1 MTRFISDINER
12 LAALETS
19 QSCHVEAPAGSGKT
33 HLLTSRFLKLL
44 GEVNHPQE
52 ILALT
57 FTKKAAGEMRSRV
70 IGTFLRTVN
79 DTPPHDSD
87 DAFHLELARVA
98 LQKHGR
104 HRSLLFSIDGLN
116 IMTFHSFCYHISKRA
131 PLESSLPPDFN
142 IIEENAQPGLILET
156 LDRLR
161 RRIFKLRRNHP
172 SRQAFEKRLLYNNNR
187 WSRFENEMKGVIL
200 NRDRFEYLI
209 HEVARHGLS
218 SLPVI
223 LKSRLGEH
231 VEMFLG
237 RLSNAFPGCSIGLHW
252 EPFIR
257 DLSLHGAE
265 ASSMMTAFLPG
276 VSWKSLPDWQAIA
289 SRLLTKDGS
298 PRKRFGPH
306 EGFYKHFSS
315 TPWFKM
321 ISELPR
327 QTAELLDKTRKYP
340 LVEDSIPDLDDLKD
354 FIILSSELL
363 SEYDGLCRICRVID
377 FAALEQSALRALNG
391 DSPTDIQLYLDV
403 RIKHLLVDE
412 FQDTSLNQWELIKR
426 LMSGWEPGDGRTVF
440 LVGDPKQSIYG
451 FRNAEVHLFLQAK
464 SGIPI
469 TGVGTLPVRNLS
481 LATNFRSAPILIDWI
496 NGLFGEV
503 VMSSPKEEFDE
514 ASFSPSASSGK
525 EVTGSPS
532 LSLHLFSSG
541 DAERSKDDEAKWLAA
556 RIYEVM
562 NDRGSQTS
570 VAVLLFNRNRL
581 NHYLK
586 ALKDANLPVQVQE
599 GLPLSERPEIRHL
612 LQIARAVTR
621 PHDDLAWASLL
632 RSPWFW
638 CDLNTLHEMSLK
650 DASGW
655 RERLYAMCSSHP
667 SFKTLLQSLNH
678 ALQRT
683 GRDSLGQV
691 VRIFWESLDGPR
703 VTASLYGMAGVANC
717 LRFFEMMDRVEEGVP
732 QLTLCRLERMLST
745 LYEPPDPTMSRAML
759 QMMTVHRAKG
769 LEFDVVFLPYLDWR
783 PLASGPK
790 SFPPYLLER
799 LPGADGKSL
808 LAMGPDSRQREPT
821 SVFRIL
827 NSLRRERSWGEA
839 KRLFYVA
846 ATRARTSLFM
856 SGIMENARDVFHAS
870 DKSVLRWVLDYEGLS
885 DNPLNA
891 GIHGSGSSLHVCI
904 NPSHEKGSPRQQP
917 DELLLPEP
925 YPFEPE
931 RIPYR
936 IQNPSALERDPYP
949 VFFESFKDGSLT
961 GSTEASAAGTV
972 IYRMINTCIHGGGL
986 PSHKA
991 IAIALRAE
999 GVPENSAFRLA
1010 GEILE
1015 EVRAA
1020 MEDPFIKSLSSEKN
1034 PFFKSEWGIDEPAG
1048 AKILRSGTLDFVTFD
1063 GKSWWIIDFKTSRP
1077 FTRESTADFIA
1088 RQVSLHR
1095 PQLTAYRSMLA
1106 SLQSTPFRDI
1116 HAGIYF
1122 THLRLWHEV
1131 G

>member
-1 MTRFISDINER
+1 MTHFISDINER

-44 GEVNHPQE
+44 SEVNHPQE

-70 IGTFLRTVN
+70 IGTFLRAVN
-79 DTPPHDSD
+79 ETPSRDTD
-87 DAFHLELARVA
+87 DVFLVELARMA
-98 LQKHGR
+98 LQKHRR

-142 IIEENAQPGLILET
+142 IIEESAQPGLILET

-161 RRIFKLRRNHP
+161 RRIFNLRRLHP
-172 SRQAFEKRLLYNNNR
+172 VRQAFEKRLLYNNNH

-218 SLPVI
+218 SFPDI
-223 LKSRLGEH
+223 LKSRLGDH
-231 VEMFLG
+231 VEMFLS
-237 RLSNAFPGCSIGLHW
+237 RLSDAFSGSSIGLHW

-257 DLSLHGAE
+257 DLSLHEVE
-265 ASSMMTAFLPG
+265 ASSMMTPFLPG
-276 VSWKSLPDWQAIA
+276 VFWKSLPDWQAIA
-289 SRLLTKDGS
+289 SRLLTRDGS
-298 PRKRFGPH
+298 LRKRFGPH

-327 QTAELLDKTRKYP
+327 QTAELLDETRKYP
-340 LVEDSIPDLDDLKD
+340 LREDSIPDLEDLKD

-363 SEYDGLCRICRVID
+363 SEYDGLCRIRRVID
-377 FAALEQSALRALNG
+377 FAGLEQSALRALNG
-391 DSPTDIQLYLDV
+391 DSPTDIQLYLDY

-451 FRNAEVHLFLQAK
+451 FRNAEVRLFLQAK

-469 TGVGTLPVRNLS
+469 TGIGKLPVRNLS
-481 LATNFRSAPILIDWI
+481 LSTNFRSAPILIDWI
-496 NGLFGEV
+496 NSLFGEV

-514 ASFSPSASSGK
+514 ASFSPSAAFGK
-525 EVTGSPS
+525 KAAGSPS
-532 LSLHLFSSG
+532 LSLHLFSSS
-541 DAERSKDDEAKWLAA
+541 DAERSKADEAKWLAA
-556 RIYEVM
+556 RIHEIM
-562 NDRGSQTS
+562 SDSGPQTS

-599 GLPLSERPEIRHL
+599 GLPLSERPEVRHL
-612 LQIARAVTR
+612 LQIARALTR

-650 DASGW
+650 EASGW
-655 RERLYAMCSSHP
+655 RERLYAMGSGHP
-667 SFKTLLQSLNH
+667 SFKMLLQSLNH

-683 GRDSLGQV
+683 GRDPLGQV
-691 VRIFWESLDGPR
+691 VKIFWESLDGPR
-703 VTASLYGMAGVANC
+703 ATASLYGMAGVANC

-732 QLTLCRLERMLST
+732 QWTLCRLERMLST

-808 LAMGPDSRQREPT
+808 LAMGPDSRQSEPT
-821 SVFRIL
+821 AVFRIL

-846 ATRARTSLFM
+846 ATRARTSLYM
-856 SGIMENARDVFHAS
+856 SGIMKNATDVFHAAE
-870 DKSVLRWVLDYEGLS
+870 KSVLRWVLDYEGLS
-885 DNPLNA
+885 DKPLNVRN
-891 GIHGSGSSLHVCI
+891 HGSGSSLHVCI
-904 NPSHEKGSPRQQP
+904 NPPHEKGLPRRQSDKP
-917 DELLLPEP
+917 FLPAP

-931 RIPYR
+931 KIPYR
-936 IQNPSALERDPYP
+936 IQNPSALERGPDP
-949 VFFESFKDGSLT
+949 FFFDSFKNGSHS
-961 GSTEASAAGTV
+961 GSNEASAAGTV
-972 IYRMINTCIHGGGL
+972 IHRMINTCIHGGRL

-991 IAIALRAE
+991 IALALHAE
-999 GVPENSAFRLA
+999 GVPENSAFQLA

-1015 EVRAA
+1015 EVRATI
-1020 MEDPFIKSLSSEKN
+1020 EDPFIKGLSSEKN

-1048 AKILRSGTLDFVTFD
+1048 AKILRSGALDLVTFD

-1077 FTRESTADFIA
+1077 FQKEAIADFIA
-1088 RQVSLHR
+1088 RQASLNR
-1095 PQLTAYRSMLA
+1095 SQLTAYRSMLA
-1106 SLQSTPFRDI
+1106 SLQSIPVSNIRS
-1116 HAGIYF
+1116 GIYF
-1122 THLRLWHEV
+1122 TYLRLWHEV